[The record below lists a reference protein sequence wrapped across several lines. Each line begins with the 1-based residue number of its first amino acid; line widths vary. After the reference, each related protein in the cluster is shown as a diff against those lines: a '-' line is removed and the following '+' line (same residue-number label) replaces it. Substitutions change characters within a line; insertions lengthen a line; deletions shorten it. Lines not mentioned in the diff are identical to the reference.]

1 MKVRCLAEFTP
12 LLTFAACRY
21 GARKQRG
28 GLIEKSMKMD
38 KEERLEDENP
48 ESPVETGIKLPQK
61 KVVHRGIIKRPV
73 YKKKRPP
80 IIKVTGFEKRTLDRV
95 KEAEDAVMRQLRRRH
110 YSVRAM
116 RRSGRVGIGEDEVV
130 NLFHRRMLISEE
142 YARDILKSLY
152 DKGFLTKTKY
162 DLYALSQSAIESIGY
177 LLRKRGYV
185 SEAVR
190 KILRRELASRG
201 YIRELAEHKAPTRT
215 KVLPPI
221 IGYFK

>member
-1 MKVRCLAEFTP
+1 
-12 LLTFAACRY
+12 
-21 GARKQRG
+21 
-28 GLIEKSMKMD
+28 MD
-38 KEERLEDENP
+38 KEERLEEKNP
-48 ESPVETGIKLPQK
+48 ESPVETEIKLPQK
-61 KVVHRGIIKRPV
+61 KALRRGIIKRPV

-80 IIKVTGFEKRTLDRV
+80 IKKITGFEKRTLDTV
-95 KEAEDAVMRQLRRRH
+95 KEAEDVIMRQLRRRH

-116 RRSGRVGIGEDEVV
+116 RRSGRVGIGEEEAVSF
-130 NLFHRRMLISEE
+130 FHKRMLISEE
-142 YARDILKSLY
+142 YAREILKSLY
-152 DKGFLTKTKY
+152 DKGLLTSTRY
-162 DLYALSQSAIESIGY
+162 DLYALSQSSIESIGY

-201 YIRELAEHKAPTRT
+201 YIRELAEHRTPKRT

>member
-1 MKVRCLAEFTP
+1 MDKDER
-12 LLTFAACRY
+12 
-21 GARKQRG
+21 
-28 GLIEKSMKMD
+28 KMD
-38 KEERLEDENP
+38 KEERLEEQNA
-48 ESPVETGIKLPQK
+48 ERPVEPEIKLFQQRIT
-61 KVVHRGIIKRPV
+61 HRGLIKRPV
-73 YKKKRPP
+73 YRKKRPLVRK
-80 IIKVTGFEKRTLDRV
+80 ITGFQKKALDRV

-116 RRSGRVGIGEDEVV
+116 RRSGRVGIEEDKAVSF
-130 NLFHRRMLISEE
+130 FHRRMLVSEE

-152 DKGFLTKTKY
+152 DKGLLTRTKH
-162 DLYALSQSAIESIGY
+162 DLYALSQSALESIGY

-201 YIRELAEHKAPTRT
+201 YIRELAEHRAPTRT